1 MNESRNPKSNV
12 WQMMPKYYA
21 SRTLKIQFLVLCFW
35 FCFVVLQVTMFNVVL
50 QWSGFGELVL
60 GMERNPC
67 CSIDNLYGECESRFL
82 EMIGVK
88 LSREQKDVDKE
99 KLYEVGWGERREGNF
114 LLGGWEKLS
123 FDSSSYEVWSLFGFW

>member
-35 FCFVVLQVTMFNVVL
+35 LCFVVLQVTMFNVVL

-99 KLYEVGWGERREGNF
+99 KLYEVG
-114 LLGGWEKLS
+114 
-123 FDSSSYEVWSLFGFW
+123 